1 MYQALIVVP
10 EHRYYGKSMP
20 FKNESLQLKNLQ
32 YLTVDQA
39 LGDLAY
45 FLEWFKETG

>member
-10 EHRYYGKSMP
+10 EHRYYGVSMP
-20 FKNESLQLKNLQ
+20 FGNDSLKLENLQ

-39 LGDLAY
+39 LADLAY
-45 FLEWFKETG
+45 FL